1 MVKLKDL
8 GKKIQEKSD
17 YIISNNI
24 SDEKC
29 NKIPDMIEET
39 DPIIMG
45 QYDDGTGMLW
55 DPRLFFIDN
64 TIPEYIKIAEEDFSG
79 LIWRIIFVQMLRS
92 ISPIFTSVP
101 W

>member
-8 GKKIQEKSD
+8 GKNIQEKSD

-45 QYDDGTGMLW
+45 QYDDGTGML
-55 DPRLFFIDN
+55 
-64 TIPEYIKIAEEDFSG
+64 
-79 LIWRIIFVQMLRS
+79 
-92 ISPIFTSVP
+92 
-101 W
+101 